1 MSGLSSLKNLCDDHC
16 PDLTDGANCFRHF
29 ATQGRAEGDCHFLQV
44 TSLRS
49 RRNLTH
55 MKRIILVAVVLGL
68 SAVTA
73 VAQSVNVDVDSTANF
88 SSFKTFGW
96 DKGMVTRNPII
107 SALIVTAVES
117 ELTRRGLTKADKPD
131 LKVAVAAA
139 AGADI
144 QAVGPTWNN
153 AQYQVWGGYTNPAAL
168 MTVVTGTL
176 LVDLIDTKTDRSVLR
191 GVAKHTLNR
200 SASGNEA
207 ADAKSVEKP
216 IKKAVSKMFEKYPA
230 GSKK

>member
-1 MSGLSSLKNLCDDHC
+1 
-16 PDLTDGANCFRHF
+16 
-29 ATQGRAEGDCHFLQV
+29 
-44 TSLRS
+44 
-49 RRNLTH
+49 
-55 MKRIILVAVVLGL
+55 MKRIILVAAVLSL
-68 SAVTA
+68 SAAAA
-73 VAQSVNVDVDSTANF
+73 VAQNVKVDVDSTANF
-88 SSFKTFGW
+88 QSFKTFGW
-96 DKGMVTRNPII
+96 DKGMVARNPLI

-117 ELTRRGLTKADKPD
+117 ELTRRGLTKGDNPD

-168 MTVVTGTL
+168 MNVVTGTL
-176 LVDLIDTKTDRSVLR
+176 LVDLVDTKKDMSVFR

-207 ADAKSVEKP
+207 ADARSVEKP
-216 IKKAVSKMFEKYPA
+216 IKKAVSKMFEKYPV
-230 GSKK
+230 GGKK